1 MTYSATY
8 DADDTSA
15 IVIDLLG
22 TIFVALVGF
31 GALIGLVFLYKWLTG
46 KKNVAVK

>member
-1 MTYSATY
+1 MTYNATY
-8 DADDTSA
+8 DSDDTSA

-31 GALIGLVFLYKWLTG
+31 GALIGLVFLYKWISG
-46 KKNVAVK
+46 RKKVA